1 MTQEK
6 AIQLAIAGHN
16 IFLTGNAG
24 TGKTYTLNN
33 IIRELKR
40 KGKIVAVTAST
51 GIASTH
57 INGSTIHSWSSI
69 GIRDK
74 LSEEDFWKIR
84 NNKFSH
90 DRINSADVLVIDEIS
105 MLHDYRFDL
114 VNDVCKFVCGNRNKP
129 FAGKQVIVVGDFFQ
143 LPPVNK
149 NSNVKNYCFN
159 ADAWKEANFKVCY
172 LKKIYRQE
180 SDETLIDL
188 LNSIRSNNIQPHHH
202 EILNSLQNNNKNN
215 DISMELY
222 CTNKNVDIINSVEL
236 SKIKSE
242 TVISRMESSGLD
254 FKVESLKKNI
264 LAADTLL
271 LKKGARVMFLVND
284 FPRNVV
290 NGTLG
295 EIVDVSGI
303 ADGTIKMKV
312 YRAGKVIDVVKHKWE
327 IMEYDDRAGCDVAVA
342 SVTQFPV
349 KLAWALTIH
358 KSQGATFDYI
368 NLDLRDTFVENMGYV
383 ALSRVTTLDG
393 LQLAG
398 YNNVALHIDERI
410 IEKDRE
416 FLEESEK
423 ADRG

>member
-129 FAGKQVIVVGDFFQ
+129 FAGKQIIVVGDFFQ

-159 ADAWKEANFKVCY
+159 ANAWKEANFKVCY

-180 SDETLIDL
+180 NDTVLIDL
-188 LNSIRSNNIQPHHH
+188 LNSIRRNDIRDNHH
-202 EILNSLQNNNKNN
+202 EVLQSLDSNNKNDN
-215 DISMELY
+215 VSTKLFCKNE
-222 CTNKNVDIINSVEL
+222 NVDILNATEL
-236 SKIKSE
+236 TKIKSE
-242 TVISRMESSGLD
+242 AFISRIEGSGID
-254 FKVESLKKNI
+254 FKVEQLRKNI
-264 LAADTLL
+264 LAPETLI

-295 EIVDVSGI
+295 EIIDLSD
-303 ADGTIKMKV
+303 AKDGVIKMKV
-312 YRAGKVIDVVKHKWE
+312 YKTGKVIDVTKHTWK
-327 IMEYDDRAGCDVAVA
+327 MEEYSDREGRDITVA
-342 SVTQFPV
+342 SVSQFPL

-358 KSQGATFDYI
+358 KSQGATFDYV

-393 LQLAG
+393 LHLVG

-410 IEKDRE
+410 IEKDIE
-416 FLEESEK
+416 FLEESE
-423 ADRG
+423 RNE